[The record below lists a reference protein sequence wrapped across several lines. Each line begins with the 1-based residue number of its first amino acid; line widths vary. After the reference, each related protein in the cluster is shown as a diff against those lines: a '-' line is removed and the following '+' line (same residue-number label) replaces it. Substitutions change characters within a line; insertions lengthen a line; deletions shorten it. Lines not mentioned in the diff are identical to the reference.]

1 MSFLSQLEALEN
13 QVLRTKT
20 LLDVGILNDFNT
32 FIFIPDKFSHKDQ
45 AIIIIN
51 IIHNRES
58 RVIYKANIE
67 NNQIH

>member
-20 LLDVGILNDFNT
+20 LLDVGIFNDFNT
-32 FIFIPDKFSHKDQ
+32 FIFIPDKFAHKDQ

-51 IIHNRES
+51 IIHNRET
-58 RVIYKANIE
+58 RLRIKN
-67 NNQIH
+67 